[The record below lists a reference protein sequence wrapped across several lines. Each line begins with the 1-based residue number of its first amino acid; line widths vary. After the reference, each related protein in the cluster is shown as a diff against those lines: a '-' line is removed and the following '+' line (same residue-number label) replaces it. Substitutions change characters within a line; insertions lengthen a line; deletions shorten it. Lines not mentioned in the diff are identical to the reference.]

1 MGSATSAVLDALAEE
16 GAETEQA
23 LRAAR
28 WVWGRMSARCAVE
41 NYRESG
47 WYAPHIEQHCFRC
60 PAASRHRCCRQEQAA
75 AADELES
82 AADERRGC
90 EQQLL
95 QHARASSREERRRSE
110 ALAGQLQQVQ
120 ARAAQLVQ
128 QCQVEREVCSTAQ
141 QLVEELQAAHN
152 AAVGEAQEERQQR
165 EALLAHLQSIQVR
178 MCGMATPAAPQR

>member
-1 MGSATSAVLDALAEE
+1 M
-16 GAETEQA
+16 
-23 LRAAR
+23 AR
-28 WVWGRMSARCAVE
+28 TTDLHCIHSP
-41 NYRESG
+41 
-47 WYAPHIEQHCFRC
+47 AP
-60 PAASRHRCCRQEQAA
+60 SRHLCCRQEQAA

-95 QHARASSREERRRSE
+95 QHARASSRDERRRSE
-110 ALAGQLQQVQ
+110 ALAGQLQRVQ